1 MPRCQD
7 YLHHLRS
14 QGLRGAGRGYRLRL
28 PSAPPYDG
36 VMDQRT
42 LTDKGPPASRM
53 RQNLGVILVLAYG
66 VLILVATMWPTPL
79 DQGYEASIVKL
90 LEVLHRNG
98 VPQWF
103 GYTKLEV
110 TANVGMFIP
119 LGFFVSMLLPFRVW
133 WLALIIC
140 PGLSVAIELVQS
152 IALSSR
158 FATVSDV
165 VANSTGAFIGAVLAV
180 SLRAAIYQRD
190 EKMLARRV
198 WELGLTRR

>member
-1 MPRCQD
+1 
-7 YLHHLRS
+7 
-14 QGLRGAGRGYRLRL
+14 
-28 PSAPPYDG
+28 
-36 VMDQRT
+36 
-42 LTDKGPPASRM
+42 M

-66 VLILVATMWPTPL
+66 VLILLATMWPTPL
-79 DQGYEASIVKL
+79 DQGYEASISRL

-119 LGFFVSMLLPFRVW
+119 LGFFVCMLLPFRVW

-152 IALSSR
+152 LALSAR

-165 VANSTGAFIGAVLAV
+165 VANSAGAFIGAVLAV
-180 SLRAAIYQRD
+180 SLRAAISRRD
-190 EKMLARRV
+190 EKMLARRI